1 MMLVKTY
8 KIIRGVIFF
17 VSEYLHVK
25 IHTRNCIQN
34 RVHFVLHLSVRVN
47 RELGHDDSSFL
58 VKYHARDPGM
68 IVFL

>member
-25 IHTRNCIQN
+25 LHTRNCGN

-47 RELGHDDSSFL
+47 RELGHEDSSFL
-58 VKYHARDPGM
+58 VKYYARDPGM